1 MIRSL
6 MLFALLWCS
15 LALLHGT
22 VAARDAVGEMEGS
35 LYSVEDNVKVLD
47 NSTFERELRTSG
59 SCKLVQFINY
69 FCGDCR
75 RFAPIFRE
83 LAWKLIAW
91 RRVLSI
97 YVVDCAQE
105 RNVPICRDYEV
116 RQTPMLRI
124 FPPGFHR
131 TAHHIGY
138 YLNSLDPGEIVA
150 KLAYYIGKMKY
161 TTGEPDFEVI
171 KAVDNT
177 QTILGNCTSDSYLV
191 LVHQPVGSTVGR
203 DTILALLT
211 WPTLIV
217 RIIND
222 RRNLENFGLS
232 QEGPELAIVNC
243 AGKALYMHPLNAT
256 STGYA
261 ASVAQYLL
269 SMGYTT
275 ERPPSTTAVPD
286 PAQHL
291 LDEEQATI
299 LTTVLQGFPKVYRAD
314 LEQSIDKL
322 LHIELPKVRLF
333 QSDSLLALRQLLNV
347 LQIFSPLNA
356 SGSKLLRLLYEY
368 VQANGASG
376 NLTGVAFQMKVAT
389 LERGLPNIFKARRY
403 VGCVASGPFQRGFT
417 CSLWTLFHYLTVQ
430 TAKTKT
436 VLPGGYVLRS
446 IHGFVK
452 HFFGCQDCVQHFLKM
467 SERRRLFAVN
477 THDEELLWL
486 WQAHN
491 EVNGRLAGDSTEDPK
506 FPKLQFPSSDLCVD
520 CQQDP
525 AQNTTWHTLAVLA
538 FLIDLY
544 DTKNLSYYGLPTNV
558 GYD

>member
-1 MIRSL
+1 
-6 MLFALLWCS
+6 MLFALLLCCCS

-22 VAARDAVGEMEGS
+22 AAVRGVEGS

-47 NSTFERELRTSG
+47 NATFERELSTAG

-83 LAWKLIAW
+83 LAWQLIAW

-105 RNVPICRDYEV
+105 RNVRICRDYEV

-124 FPPGFHR
+124 FPPNFHR

-138 YLNSLDPGEIVA
+138 HLNSLNPGEIFA
-150 KLAYYIGKMKY
+150 KVAYYIGNMKY
-161 TTGEPDFEVI
+161 ATGQPDFEAI
-171 KAVDNT
+171 KAVDNA
-177 QTILGNCTSDSYLV
+177 QKILGNCTSHSHLV
-191 LVHQPVGSTVGR
+191 MVYQPVESTVGR

-211 WPTLIV
+211 WPTLMV

-222 RRNLENFGLS
+222 RRNFANFGLS
-232 QEGPELAIVNC
+232 QEGTDLAIVNC
-243 AGKALYMHPLNAT
+243 AGKALYMHPPNAT

-275 ERPPSTTAVPD
+275 ERPPSTTTLAN
-286 PAQHL
+286 PAEHL

-299 LTTVLQGFPKVYRAD
+299 LTTVLQGFPKVYLAD

-333 QSDSLLALRQLLNV
+333 HSDNLLALQQLLNV
-347 LQIFSPLNA
+347 LQMFSPLNA
-356 SGSKLLRLLYEY
+356 SGGKLLKQLYEY
-368 VQANGASG
+368 VQTIGTSG
-376 NLTGVAFQMKVAT
+376 NLTGVAFQLKVAT
-389 LERGLPNIFKARRY
+389 LERGLPGIFKARRY
-403 VGCVASGPFQRGFT
+403 VGCVASGPFQRHFT

-430 TAKTKT
+430 TAKSGT
-436 VLPGGYVLRS
+436 VLPGGYVLRT

-477 THDEELLWL
+477 TQDEEVLWL

-491 EVNGRLAGDSTEDPK
+491 EVNYRLAGDSTEDPK
-506 FPKLQFPSSDLCVD
+506 FPKLQFPSSDLCAE
-520 CQQDP
+520 CQLQSP
-525 AQNTTWHTLAVLA
+525 QNTTWHTPAVLA
-538 FLIDLY
+538 FLKGLY
-544 DTKNLSYYGLPTNV
+544 DKKNLSYYGLPTNV